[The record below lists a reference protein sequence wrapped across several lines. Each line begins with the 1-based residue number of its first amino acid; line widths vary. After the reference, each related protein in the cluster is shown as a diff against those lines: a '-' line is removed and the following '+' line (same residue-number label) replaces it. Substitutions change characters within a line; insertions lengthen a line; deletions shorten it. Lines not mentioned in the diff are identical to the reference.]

1 MPDTALNQHN
11 LLSRFA
17 EALDARHDHVIVS
30 HSELSAAWHGNPEGT
45 SSLKQLLEV
54 IGAEWNADGRTL
66 NGDYVFSPKPAPAHE
81 HLVGGDDTSTRHTSS
96 ATGGEYR

>member
-17 EALDARHDHVIVS
+17 EALEGRHDHLIVS
-30 HSELSAAWHGNPEGT
+30 HSELSAAWPGNPEGT

-81 HLVGGDDTSTRHTSS
+81 HLVDGDPLGIRARLLAGS
-96 ATGGEYR
+96 AAD